1 MSWIELIPTTSRS
14 LEVKAVMAIGT
25 VCSACSR
32 FSAVTTISVTA
43 LADAVPADAAA
54 LAVAAWAP
62 APQADKP
69 HAAQDS
75 SRIRLFIRRLPEG
88 RFPRNRGAA
97 FILCGGSQAPQFRW
111 RLNADQSLRQPNI
124 THMSCS
130 QSCRWPPRPE
140 WRRNLSS
147 YKAVRLGTGVTG

>member
-43 LADAVPADAAA
+43 LAEELLAEAAA

-62 APQADKP
+62 APHADNP

-75 SRIRLFIRRLPEG
+75 SRICLVINRLPEG
-88 RFPRNRGAA
+88 RFPRDRGAA
-97 FILCGGSQAPQFRW
+97 FILCGGSQ
-111 RLNADQSLRQPNI
+111 
-124 THMSCS
+124 
-130 QSCRWPPRPE
+130 
-140 WRRNLSS
+140 
-147 YKAVRLGTGVTG
+147 